1 MFVLGIFLF
10 FCFDFSV
17 ATFTVLERLTIVS
30 VKHQFFIVLN
40 SSVPFFSENI
50 VFSSFSRRKVFL
62 WSFLLGRGFIV
73 FSSVFCFSCKKHRPF
88 KLVPA
93 RICGNVAGLR
103 TRSQVIRGVCALSS
117 LQVRLE
123 GWESRHLYLLRA
135 LSWSHK
141 LDCLVCSRRG
151 LVLRRRT
158 GALMSASEAAV
169 MEEELRGLSLPEV
182 ELCPSFSVRE
192 VFAVEA
198 SGESIWDSGVPEV
211 PDNERSL
218 NFFYVSFWMRC
229 TEVETSRVSPN
240 CGIRLRLLMCRIR
253 AC

>member
-135 LSWSHK
+135 LSWSHTPQAR
-141 LDCLVCSRRG
+141 LFGVFPARFSIASTNRSADECLLSGCDGRRAERLVVAGSGSMSILLCQRSVCSRG
-151 LVLRRRT
+151 
-158 GALMSASEAAV
+158 EW
-169 MEEELRGLSLPEV
+169 
-182 ELCPSFSVRE
+182 RE
-192 VFAVEA
+192 YLGF
-198 SGESIWDSGVPEV
+198 
-211 PDNERSL
+211 
-218 NFFYVSFWMRC
+218 RC
-229 TEVETSRVSPN
+229 S
-240 CGIRLRLLMCRIR
+240 
-253 AC
+253 